1 MQKENT
7 MKSLYDELS
16 EKIRQ
21 DPRLTKRVG
30 PRQDIGLLLFADR
43 DNLNELW
50 KAADRIAGHG
60 DKPEFAELRRAV
72 ERIRPL
78 FGERLT
84 GSR

>member
-1 MQKENT
+1 MRKENT
-7 MKSLYDELS
+7 MISLYDELS

-50 KAADRIAGHG
+50 KAADRCANQGG
-60 DKPEFAELRRAV
+60 RPEFAELRLAV
-72 ERIRPL
+72 ERLRPL

-84 GSR
+84 GSP